1 MSRILQFASI
11 FLIAL
16 AGNSQAQLTGS
27 VNDDNQ
33 IVLSTLGDPVELIGI
48 DLLSEGGYL
57 IPVPGGASASAAPF
71 GFLLANTAE
80 QVTYGSVGNAVTID
94 GELVLAAGYDTG
106 AGDIANDLVAQF
118 GDLTPDS
125 APISIAFSPAQPIV
139 PEPGTGL
146 MLLLGSAGLGLFRRR
161 R

>member
-27 VNDDNQ
+27 VNEDNL
-33 IVLSTLGDPVELIGI
+33 IVLSASGDPVELIGI

-57 IPVPGGASASAAPF
+57 IPVPGDPASAAPF
-71 GFLLANTAE
+71 GFLLSNTAN
-80 QVTYGSVGNAVTID
+80 QVTYGSVGAAVTIE
-94 GELVLAAGYDTG
+94 GELQLAVGYDTG
-106 AGDIANDLVAQF
+106 AGDITSDLVAQF

-125 APISIAFSPAQPIV
+125 APIAIAFSPASPIV